1 MKEIRI
7 ITMGRREALIRLTD
21 QIIEAGDDD
30 KYYKS
35 IAYLIGGSYSEI
47 AQELLSVNKDIKNIR
62 SIYQV
67 DDWYSFI
74 NKVEKGTIHT
84 FYHDQ
89 LWSVGYYYDSKKE
102 KNVVENIVD
111 VINNFAPDGEY
122 VIIDMEK
129 EKGVFDDY
137 TL

>member
-7 ITMGRREALIRLTD
+7 ITMKRREALIRLTD
-21 QIIEAGDDD
+21 QIIEAGDND

-47 AQELLSVNKDIKNIR
+47 AQELLSVNKNIKSIR

-67 DDWYSFI
+67 DDWGTFI

-89 LWSVGYYYDSKKE
+89 LWSVGYYDGSEKE
-102 KNVVENIVD
+102 KNVIENVIE
-111 VINNFAPDGEY
+111 VINHFAPDGEY
-122 VIIDMEK
+122 VIIDMEE